1 MKFTWDSYKKPII
14 ALAPMANITTLPFRS
29 ICKEMGANVVYT
41 PMLSSNAIT
50 HNTEKTLKVAEFL
63 PEEQPVIVQIFG
75 YSGELIAKAANIV
88 DKKLKPAGIDI
99 NMGCPAPKITG
110 NECGSALLRDL
121 DKALEITK
129 EVREKYDGQLS
140 VKLRLGWNGFD
151 ILDFVKKLEEIGID
165 SVSIHGRTTK
175 QGYRGEANWEAIE
188 EIAGA
193 VGIPVIGNGDITTW
207 QEAETRLKDS
217 KLAGIMIG
225 RATLGNPWLFKEIT
239 EKRDIEVDKKELTR
253 VITLQTERYIDYIGE
268 GIAMREMRKH
278 LGWYL
283 KGFSGASELRKQAT
297 QVNTYNDVKNVLKS
311 LNSLEIKGN
320 LR

>member
-1 MKFTWDSYKKPII
+1 
-14 ALAPMANITTLPFRS
+14 MANITTLPFRS

-75 YSGELIAKAANIV
+75 YSGELIAKVANIV

-193 VGIPVIGNGDITTW
+193 VDIPVIGNGDITTW
-207 QEAETRLKDS
+207 QEADARLNGS

-253 VITLQTERYIDYIGE
+253 VITLQQSAILTILERG
-268 GIAMREMRKH
+268 
-278 LGWYL
+278 
-283 KGFSGASELRKQAT
+283 
-297 QVNTYNDVKNVLKS
+297 
-311 LNSLEIKGN
+311 
-320 LR
+320 